1 MIERGQIYF
10 VDLDPTFGR
19 EQSGLRP
26 VLVVSSNRIN
36 RLPLVVTVVVGTK
49 GTNLPKDFRTNV
61 RVEAIDSGLPLE
73 TVFICFQL
81 RSLDA
86 SRFPEK
92 PVGQVSEEIL
102 EKIDETIR
110 FCLEL

>member
-10 VDLDPTFGR
+10 VDLDPTLGR
-19 EQSGLRP
+19 EQSGKRP

-49 GTNLPKDFRTNV
+49 GANLPKDFRANV
-61 RVEAIDSGLPLE
+61 RIAAADSGLLIE
-73 TVFICFQL
+73 TVFMCFQL
-81 RSLDA
+81 RSLD
-86 SRFPEK
+86 SGRFPEK
-92 PVGQVSEEIL
+92 PAGKVSDSIL
-102 EKIDETIR
+102 EEVDNTIR